1 MSIPLNGRI
10 AIIENELKEAL
21 PLMKAFSK
29 NQIPYVFYKGDDL
42 TYLPNENS
50 RFNDIRILFLDLNL
64 IDKAK
69 PSAKQVKSVLFGVL
83 KKVISKDNY
92 PYSIIYW
99 SKQENDYSKT
109 LKELFDKELKDRA
122 PISIERFI
130 KSSFFTLSGEE
141 IKNNL
146 DLFTEI
152 QKVLAKDPVYW
163 YLLNWENN
171 IHLSADKT
179 LQEIFSSYHNF
190 DNWSHNAN
198 HLVNKLGVSYIGRDT
213 YNTSKPDIK
222 LKSSYSALN
231 IVFTDTVENYTSN
244 TDLNDIKELPVPKSA
259 KNLDTVYNI
268 NKKLL
273 ISNEKEPLS
282 YSGTVIEI
290 FDKKLKPK
298 FEQLLDNILQ
308 KKAKKPDITKTW
320 KNIWLNVTPLCDT
333 VQGKFI
339 HHRMISGLLVEE
351 EFCRSSAK
359 IFYKNE
365 AVFISPSFAYDGKNY
380 SIVLDFKE
388 FFTKDTLGYSKNR
401 KAIFRIRQQL
411 LAEVQSR
418 LARHVN
424 RQGVLF
430 LD

>member
-10 AIIENELKEAL
+10 AIVENELKEAL

-29 NQIPYVFYKGDDL
+29 NQIPYVFYKGDDA
-42 TYLPNENS
+42 TFLPDENS

-69 PSAKQVKSVLFGVL
+69 PSVKQVKSVLYGVL

-99 SKQENDYSKT
+99 SKQENDYSNS
-109 LKELFDKELKDRA
+109 LEELFQKELKDRA

-130 KSSFFTLSGEE
+130 KSSFFTLSGEK
-141 IKNNL
+141 IINNL
-146 DLFTEI
+146 DLFREI
-152 QKVLAKDPVYW
+152 QKVLAKDPVYG

-171 IHLSADKT
+171 IHISADKT

-190 DNWSHNAN
+190 INWSHNAN
-198 HLVNKLGVSYIGRDT
+198 HLVNKLGVSYAGSNT
-213 YNTSKPDIK
+213 YNTSKPDVK

-231 IVFTDTVENYTSN
+231 IVFNDTVENYTNNSELK
-244 TDLNDIKELPVPKSA
+244 DVKELPVPKSA
-259 KNLDTVYNI
+259 KDLDTVYNI

-273 ISNEKEPLS
+273 ISDEKKPLS

-290 FDKKLKPK
+290 SDKKLNSK
-298 FEQLLDNILQ
+298 FEKLLDNILQ
-308 KKAKKPDITKTW
+308 KKAKKADIIKTS

-333 VQGKFI
+333 VQGKYI
-339 HHRMISGLLVEE
+339 HHRMINGLLVEE
-351 EFCRSSAK
+351 EFCKSSAK

-388 FFTKDTLGYSKNR
+388 FFTKDALGYSKNR
-401 KAIFRIRQQL
+401 KAIFRVRQQL

-430 LD
+430 LV